1 MQGRPSGVTGGLTR
15 AAWTGLIVGLMGIS
29 CAPGTRPAV
38 GSSIVDE
45 VKHDQPEVR
54 RMRAT
59 NQVTTVTPAEGQR
72 VDVPG
77 TELTV
82 AVKAV
87 KDFTSEGCLGGPVGC
102 RDHAEMEVTRGGDS
116 QAVVLY
122 VPRTDAERTRGVA
135 EARVFGYRLILTAL
149 HGKRITLSVEKE
161 EP

>member
-1 MQGRPSGVTGGLTR
+1 MQGRAGRVTGGLTR
-15 AAWTGLIVGLMGIS
+15 AARTGLIVGLMGIS
-29 CAPGTRPAV
+29 CAPGTRTAV

-45 VKHDQPEVR
+45 AKHDRPEVR
-54 RMRAT
+54 RT
-59 NQVTTVTPAEGQR
+59 GQVTTVAPTEGQQ

-87 KDFTSEGCLGGPVGC
+87 RDFTSEGCLGGPVGC
-102 RDHAEMEVTRGGDS
+102 RDHAEVEVTRGGNS

-122 VPRTDAERTRGVA
+122 VARTDAERTRGV
-135 EARVFGYRLILTAL
+135 EQARVFGYRIVLTAL

-161 EP
+161 P